1 MNTKKIKEFK
11 LSSWAISNRM
21 TVSVV
26 TFIIVLSGLLSYTGM
41 ARENFPEI
49 IIPQIYVA
57 TPYPGNSALDVE
69 KLITKRLEKEIN
81 SITGVDKITSN
92 SIQGYSS
99 IVVEFNFDFTPD
111 EALQKVKDKVDV
123 AMADPDFP
131 KNLPSEPSVSEM
143 NFGERIPI
151 MNINLS
157 GEFSMD
163 QLKEYAEYLEDE
175 IEELSEISGVDIR
188 GVQEKELEI
197 AVDLYKMEASKISFT
212 DIENAVAFENMSVS
226 GGDILENG
234 IRRTVRVLGEF
245 EDPLAVR
252 NIIVKQEKGN
262 IVYLRDIADVNFKEQ
277 EKESFAREYLQPVVM
292 LDVKKR
298 GGQNLL
304 EASSKIDEILEK
316 AAVNVFPQN
325 LIISKTND
333 QSNDTRTMVS
343 DLENSIILGVILV
356 VAVLYFFLGFRN
368 ALFVG
373 IAIPLSMFLSFSI
386 LSFMGVTLNTM
397 VLFSLVIAL
406 GMLVDNG
413 IVVVEN
419 VYRLMDEGYPRIQAA
434 KLGVGEVAMP
444 IIASTAT
451 TLAAFLPLIL
461 WEGIMGEFMK
471 WLPITLIIVLSS
483 SLFVALIINPMLIS
497 VYMKVVPKK
506 ESKVPFISKLEN
518 LYERFL
524 SYALKG
530 KKPGSIIVGTF
541 GLLILAGF
549 LMYTF
554 PPKILFFPN
563 TDAKQ
568 VFVFIEYPIGTDIE
582 ETNLISKEI
591 EKDIEDYLK
600 KYEVDGENFLITSVI
615 GQVGEGTAD
624 PSRGQEGG
632 KSPNKARIT
641 VDFVKYQDRQGV
653 NTEAVLK
660 DIRNVIQGYP
670 GVSIVVDKPA
680 DGPPT
685 GAPINIEVKGD
696 DYELILDTANQ
707 LKSFINASNIAG
719 IEELKLDID
728 QGKPELLI
736 AVDRQ
741 KARRLGISTGQIG
754 INLRTA
760 LYGKEISTYKNA
772 DDDYPIN
779 LRLKDEM
786 RYNKSALLDQKI
798 TFRNQSDGQIKQVPI
813 SAVTT
818 TKNQSSFSAIKRIN
832 LDRVVTIYSNVLND
846 YNATEVND
854 KIRSIAEKFE
864 TPKNIAI
871 SFTGEQ
877 EKQAK
882 EMAFLSKALLIAVLL
897 IFLILVAQFNSA
909 TTPII
914 ISISV
919 FLSLI
924 GVLFG
929 LLIFRMDFV
938 ILMTMIGII
947 SLAGIVVNNAIVLID
962 YINLTIIRK
971 RRELE
976 LEATDKLTTSL
987 LVDCVVEAGRTRL
1000 RPVLLTAITTILGL
1014 LPLALGIN
1022 INFRTLITQLNPN
1035 FYIGGENV
1043 AFWGPMGWA
1052 IIFGLTFATFL
1063 TLVVVPILFYL
1074 INTLKTKKIKV
1085 AS

>member
-1 MNTKKIKEFK
+1 MNSNKIKEFK
-11 LSSWAISNRM
+11 ISSWAISNRM
-21 TVSVV
+21 TVSVI
-26 TFIIVLSGLLSYTGM
+26 TFIIILGGLLSYTGM
-41 ARENFPEI
+41 PRENFPEI
-49 IIPQIYVA
+49 VIPQIYVA

-99 IVVEFNFDFTPD
+99 IVVKFNFDYTPA

-131 KNLPSEPSVSEM
+131 KDLPSEPSVTEM
-143 NFGERIPI
+143 NFSERIPI

-157 GEFSMD
+157 GEFSMG
-163 QLKEYAEYLEDE
+163 QLKKYAEYLEDE
-175 IEELSEISGVDIR
+175 IEELPEISAVDIR
-188 GVQEKELEI
+188 GVEEKELEI
-197 AVDLYKMEASKISFT
+197 AVDLYKMEASMVSFN

-234 IRRTVRVLGEF
+234 IRRTVRVSGEF
-245 EDPLAVR
+245 QDPLSLR
-252 NIIVKQEKGN
+252 DIIVKREKGN
-262 IVYLRDIADVNFKEQ
+262 IVYLRDIADINFKAQ
-277 EKESFAREYLQPVVM
+277 EKQSFAREYMQPVVM

-304 EASSKIDEILEK
+304 KASAKIDAII
-316 AAVNVFPQN
+316 AAGQKDIFPKN

-333 QSNDTRTMVS
+333 QSNETRTMVS
-343 DLENSIILGVILV
+343 DLENSIVLGIILV
-356 VAVLYFFLGFRN
+356 VSVLYFFLGFRN

-373 IAIPLSMFLSFSI
+373 IAIPLSMFLSFTI
-386 LSFMGVTLNTM
+386 LGFMGVTLNTM

-419 VYRLMDEGYPRIQAA
+419 VYRLMGEGYPRIQAA

-451 TLAAFLPLIL
+451 TLAAFFPLIL

-483 SLFVALIINPMLIS
+483 SLFVALVINPMLIS
-497 VYMKVVPKK
+497 VYMKVVPKNV
-506 ESKVPFISKLEN
+506 SKVTFITKLEN
-518 LYERFL
+518 SYERFL
-524 SYALKG
+524 NYALKG
-530 KKPGSIIVGTF
+530 KKPLALLAGTF
-541 GLLILAGF
+541 GLLFIALF
-549 LMYTF
+549 LMFTF
-554 PPKILFFPN
+554 PPKTLFFPN
-563 TDAKQ
+563 TEAKQ
-568 VFVFIEYPIGTDIE
+568 VFVYVEYPIGTDIV
-582 ETNLISKEI
+582 ETNAVSMEI
-591 EKDIEDYLK
+591 EKDIEAYLK
-600 KYEVDGENFLITSVI
+600 KYEVNGENFLVTSVI

-632 KSPNKARIT
+632 KTPNKARIT
-641 VDFVKYQDRQGV
+641 IDFVKFQDRQGIS
-653 NTEAVLK
+653 TETVLMEV
-660 DIRNVIQGYP
+660 RELLQGYP
-670 GVSIVVDKPA
+670 GVSIVVDKPK

-685 GAPINIEVKGD
+685 GPPINIEVKGD
-696 DYELILDTANQ
+696 DYTQILETANA
-707 LKSFINASNIAG
+707 LKSFIQKSNIAG

-728 QGKPELLI
+728 QGKPELI
-736 AVDRQ
+736 ISVDRQ
-741 KARRLGISTGQIG
+741 KARRLGISTGQVG
-754 INLRTA
+754 LNLKTA
-760 LYGKEISTYKNA
+760 LYGKEISTYKDR

-779 LRLKDEM
+779 LRLKDKM
-786 RYNKSALLDQKI
+786 RYSKSALLNQKI
-798 TFRNQSDGQIKQVPI
+798 TFRNQSSGLIKQVPI
-813 SAVTT
+813 SAVASAENT
-818 TKNQSSFSAIKRIN
+818 SAFSAIKRIN
-832 LDRVVTIYSNVLND
+832 LDRVVTVYSNVLND
-846 YNATEVND
+846 YNPTEVND
-854 KIRSIAEKFE
+854 KIRERTEKFE
-864 TPKNIAI
+864 APKNIKI

-877 EKQAK
+877 EEQAK

-909 TTPII
+909 TTPVI

-938 ILMTMIGII
+938 VLMTMIGII

-962 YINLTIIRK
+962 YINLTILRK
-971 RRELE
+971 RRELGLE
-976 LEATDKLTTSL
+976 LNEKLTAEL
-987 LVDCVVEAGRTRL
+987 LVICVIEGGKTRL

-1022 INFRTLITQLNPN
+1022 INFRTLITELDPN

-1052 IIFGLTFATFL
+1052 IVFGLSFATFL
-1063 TLVVVPILFYL
+1063 TLVIVPILFYL
-1074 INTLKTKKIKV
+1074 INKLKTKKVKL

>member
-1 MNTKKIKEFK
+1 MSTKKIKEFK

-21 TVSVV
+21 TVSVI
-26 TFIIVLSGLLSYTGM
+26 TFIIVLSGFLSYSGM

-99 IVVEFNFDFTPD
+99 IVVEFSFDFTPS

-131 KNLPSEPSVSEM
+131 KDLPSEPSITEM
-143 NFGERIPI
+143 NFSERIPI

-175 IEELSEISGVDIR
+175 IEELSEISSVDIR

-245 EDPLAVR
+245 KDPLSVR
-252 NIIVKQEKGN
+252 DIIVKHEKGN

-277 EKESFAREYLQPVVM
+277 EKDSFAREYMQPVVM

-304 EASSKIDEILEK
+304 EASTKIDAILEE
-316 AAVNVFPQN
+316 AAANVFPHN

-419 VYRLMDEGYPRIQAA
+419 VYRLMDEGYPRIEAA

-451 TLAAFLPLIL
+451 TLAAFFPLIL

-497 VYMKVVPKK
+497 VYMKMVPKK
-506 ESKVPFISKLEN
+506 ESKITFITKLEN

-530 KKPGSIIVGTF
+530 KKPGSIIAGTF
-541 GLLILAGF
+541 GLLILAVF
-549 LMYTF
+549 LMATF

-568 VFVFIEYPIGTDIE
+568 VFVYIEYPIGTDIE

-591 EKDIEDYLK
+591 EQDIEDYLK
-600 KYEVDGENFLITSVI
+600 KYDVDGKSFLITSII

-632 KSPNKARIT
+632 KTPNKARIT

-653 NTEAVLK
+653 STEAVLK
-660 DIRNVIQGYP
+660 DIRNVVQGYP

-685 GAPINIEVKGD
+685 GAPINIEIKGD
-696 DYELILDTANQ
+696 DYELILETANR
-707 LKSFINASNIAG
+707 LKSYINSSNIAG

-728 QGKPELLI
+728 QGKPEMLI
-736 AVDRQ
+736 SVDRQ
-741 KARRLGISTGQIG
+741 KARRLGVSTGQIG
-754 INLRTA
+754 ANLRTA
-760 LYGKEISTYKNA
+760 LYGKEISTYKNS

-779 LRLKDEM
+779 LRLKNEM
-786 RYNKSALLDQKI
+786 RYNKSTLLDQKI

-813 SAVTT
+813 SAVATT
-818 TKNQSSFSAIKRIN
+818 ENQSSFSAIKRID
-832 LDRVVTIYSNVLND
+832 LDRVVTIYSNVLSD
-846 YNATEVND
+846 YNPTEVND
-854 KIRSIAEKFE
+854 KIRAIAEKFE
-864 TPKNIAI
+864 SPKSVAI

-882 EMAFLSKALLIAVLL
+882 EMAFLSNALLIAVLL

-938 ILMTMIGII
+938 VLMTMIGII

-962 YINLTIIRK
+962 YINLTMIRK
-971 RRELE
+971 RRELG
-976 LEATDKLTTSL
+976 LEETDKLTAAL
-987 LVDCVVEAGRTRL
+987 LVECVVEAGRTRL
-1000 RPVLLTAITTILGL
+1000 RPVILTAITTILGL

-1022 INFRTLITQLNPN
+1022 INFRTLVTELNPN

-1074 INTLKTKKIKV
+1074 INKLKTKKLKV
-1085 AS
+1085 VS

>member
-1 MNTKKIKEFK
+1 MNSNKIKEFK
-11 LSSWAISNRM
+11 ISSWAISNRM
-21 TVSVV
+21 TVSVI
-26 TFIIVLSGLLSYTGM
+26 TFIIILGGLLSYTGM

-49 IIPQIYVA
+49 IVPQIYVA

-99 IVVEFNFDFTPD
+99 IVVEFNFDYTPA

-123 AMADPDFP
+123 AMADTDFP
-131 KNLPSEPSVSEM
+131 KDLQSKPSVTEM
-143 NFGERIPI
+143 NFSERIPI

-175 IEELSEISGVDIR
+175 IEELSEISSVDIR

-197 AVDLYKMEASKISFT
+197 AVDLYKMEASMISFT
-212 DIENAVAFENMSVS
+212 DIENAVKFENMSVT

-234 IRRTVRVLGEF
+234 VRKTVRVTGEF
-245 EDPLAVR
+245 EDPLSVR
-252 NIIVKQEKGN
+252 DLIVKQEKGN
-262 IVYLRDIADVNFKEQ
+262 IVYLRDIAEVSFKEQ
-277 EKESFAREYLQPVVM
+277 EKESFAREYMQPVVM

-304 EASSKIDEILEK
+304 KASTKIDEIIETAQK
-316 AAVNVFPQN
+316 SIFPKS

-333 QSNDTRTMVS
+333 QSNETRTMVS
-343 DLENSIILGVILV
+343 DLENSIILGIILV
-356 VAVLYFFLGFRN
+356 VTVLYFFLGFRN

-373 IAIPLSMFLSFSI
+373 IAIPLSMFLSFTI
-386 LSFMGVTLNTM
+386 LGFMGVTLNTM

-451 TLAAFLPLIL
+451 TLAAFFPLIL
-461 WEGIMGEFMK
+461 WEGIMGEFMR

-497 VYMKVVPKK
+497 VYMKVMPKE
-506 ESKVPFISKLEN
+506 ESKVTFITKLEN

-530 KKPGSIIVGTF
+530 KNPVGIVAGTF
-541 GLLILAGF
+541 GLLFLAVL
-549 LMYTF
+549 LMFTF

-568 VFVFIEYPIGTDIE
+568 VFVYVEYPIGTDIE
-582 ETNLISKEI
+582 ETNTISMEI
-591 EKDIEDYLK
+591 EKDIETYLK
-600 KYEVDGENFLITSVI
+600 KYEVNGENFLITSVI

-632 KSPNKARIT
+632 KTPNKARIT
-641 VDFVKYQDRQGV
+641 IDFVKFQDREGV
-653 NTEAVLK
+653 SSETVLK
-660 DIRNVIQGYP
+660 EVRELLQGYP
-670 GVSIVVDKPA
+670 GVSIVVDKPS

-685 GAPINIEVKGD
+685 GPPINIEVKGD
-696 DYELILDTANQ
+696 DYELILETANA
-707 LKSFINASNIAG
+707 LKAFINTSNVAG

-728 QGKPELLI
+728 QGKPEMI
-736 AVDRQ
+736 VTVDRQ
-741 KARRLGISTGQIG
+741 KARRLGVSTGQIG
-754 INLRTA
+754 MNLRTA
-760 LYGKEISTYKNA
+760 LYGKEISTYKDA
-772 DDDYPIN
+772 TDDYPIN

-786 RYNKSALLDQKI
+786 RYNKYALLNQKI

-813 SAVTT
+813 SAVATSENKT
-818 TKNQSSFSAIKRIN
+818 AFSAIKRIN
-832 LDRVVTIYSNVLND
+832 LDRVVTVYSNVLND
-846 YNATEVND
+846 YNPTEVND
-854 KIRSIAEKFE
+854 KIREITEKFE
-864 TPKNIAI
+864 IPKNIKVN
-871 SFTGEQ
+871 FTGEQ
-877 EKQAK
+877 EEQAK

-938 ILMTMIGII
+938 VLMTMIGII

-962 YINLTIIRK
+962 YINLTIVRK
-971 RRELE
+971 RRELG
-976 LEATDKLTTSL
+976 LPVDSKLTPDL
-987 LVDCVVEAGRTRL
+987 LVACVVEGGKTRL
-1000 RPVLLTAITTILGL
+1000 RPVILTAITTILGL

-1022 INFRTLITQLNPN
+1022 INFRTLITELNPN

-1052 IIFGLTFATFL
+1052 IVFGLTFATFL

-1074 INTLKTKKIKV
+1074 INKLKAKKLKV
-1085 AS
+1085 TS

>member
-1 MNTKKIKEFK
+1 MDSNKIKEFK
-11 LSSWAISNRM
+11 LSSWAISNKM
-21 TVSVV
+21 TVSVI
-26 TFIIVLSGLLSYTGM
+26 TFIIILGGLLSYTGM

-99 IVVEFNFDFTPD
+99 IVVKFNFDYTPA

-131 KNLPSEPSVSEM
+131 KDLQSEPSVTEM
-143 NFGERIPI
+143 NFSERIPI

-163 QLKEYAEYLEDE
+163 QLKEYAEYLEDK
-175 IEELSEISGVDIR
+175 IEELSEISSVDIR

-197 AVDLYKMEASKISFT
+197 AVDLYKMEASMISFT
-212 DIENAVAFENMSVS
+212 DIENAVKFENMSVT

-234 IRRTVRVLGEF
+234 VRRTVRVTGEF
-245 EDPLAVR
+245 EDPLSVR
-252 NIIVKQEKGN
+252 NLIVKQEKGN
-262 IVYLRDIADVNFKEQ
+262 IVYLRDIADISFKEQ
-277 EKESFAREYLQPVVM
+277 EKESFAREYMQPVVM

-304 EASSKIDEILEK
+304 KASTKIDEII
-316 AAVNVFPQN
+316 AAAQESIFPKS

-333 QSNDTRTMVS
+333 QSNETRTMVS
-343 DLENSIILGVILV
+343 DLENSIILGIILV
-356 VAVLYFFLGFRN
+356 VTVLYFFLGFRN

-373 IAIPLSMFLSFSI
+373 IAIPLSMFLSFTI
-386 LSFMGVTLNTM
+386 LGFMGVTLNTM

-451 TLAAFLPLIL
+451 TLAAFFPLIL

-497 VYMKVVPKK
+497 VYMKVMPK
-506 ESKVPFISKLEN
+506 EVSKVTFITKLEN

-530 KKPGSIIVGTF
+530 KKPIAIVAGTF
-541 GLLILAGF
+541 GLLFLAVL
-549 LMYTF
+549 LMFTF

-568 VFVFIEYPIGTDIE
+568 VFVYVEYPIGTDIE
-582 ETNLISKEI
+582 ETNTISMEI
-591 EKDIEDYLK
+591 EKDIETYLK
-600 KYEVDGENFLITSVI
+600 KYEVNGENFLITSVI

-632 KSPNKARIT
+632 KTPNKARIT
-641 VDFVKYQDRQGV
+641 IDFVKFQDREGV
-653 NTEAVLK
+653 SSETVLK
-660 DIRNVIQGYP
+660 EVRELLQGYP
-670 GVSIVVDKPA
+670 GVSIVVDKPS

-685 GAPINIEVKGD
+685 GPPINIEVKGD
-696 DYELILDTANQ
+696 DYELIMETANN
-707 LKSFINASNIAG
+707 LRTFINTSNIAG

-728 QGKPELLI
+728 QGKPEMI
-736 AVDRQ
+736 ITVDRQ
-741 KARRLGISTGQIG
+741 KARRLGVSTGQIG
-754 INLRTA
+754 LNLRTA
-760 LYGKEISTYKNA
+760 LFGKEISTYKDA
-772 DDDYPIN
+772 TDDYPIN
-779 LRLKDEM
+779 LRLKEEM
-786 RYNKSALLDQKI
+786 RYNKYALLNQKI
-798 TFRNQSDGQIKQVPI
+798 TFRNQSDGQIKQVPV
-813 SAVTT
+813 SAVATSENKT
-818 TKNQSSFSAIKRIN
+818 SFSAIKRIN
-832 LDRVVTIYSNVLND
+832 LDRVVTVYSNVLND
-846 YNATEVND
+846 YNPTEVND
-854 KIRSIAEKFE
+854 KIRVVTEKFE
-864 TPKNIAI
+864 IPKNIKV

-877 EKQAK
+877 EEQAK

-938 ILMTMIGII
+938 VLMTMIGII

-962 YINLTIIRK
+962 YINLTIVRK
-971 RRELE
+971 RRELG
-976 LEATDKLTTSL
+976 LPVDSKLTPDL
-987 LVDCVVEAGRTRL
+987 LVACVVEGGKTRL
-1000 RPVLLTAITTILGL
+1000 RPVILTAITTILGL

-1022 INFRTLITQLNPN
+1022 INFRTLITELNPN

-1052 IIFGLTFATFL
+1052 IVFGLTFATFL

-1074 INTLKTKKIKV
+1074 INKLKAKKLKV
-1085 AS
+1085 TS

>member
-1 MNTKKIKEFK
+1 MSTKKIKEFK

-21 TVSVV
+21 TVSVI
-26 TFIIVLSGLLSYTGM
+26 TFIIVLSGFLSYSGM

-99 IVVEFNFDFTPD
+99 IVVEFSFDFTPS

-131 KNLPSEPSVSEM
+131 KDLPSKPSITEM
-143 NFGERIPI
+143 NFSERIPI

-175 IEELSEISGVDIR
+175 IEELSEISSVDIR

-245 EDPLAVR
+245 KDPLSVR
-252 NIIVKQEKGN
+252 DIIVKHEKGN

-277 EKESFAREYLQPVVM
+277 EKDSFAREYMQPVVM

-304 EASSKIDEILEK
+304 EASTKIDAILEE
-316 AAVNVFPQN
+316 AAANVFPHN

-419 VYRLMDEGYPRIQAA
+419 VYRLMDEGYPRIEAA

-451 TLAAFLPLIL
+451 TLAAFFPLIL

-483 SLFVALIINPMLIS
+483 SLFVALVINPMLIS

-506 ESKVPFISKLEN
+506 ESKITFITKLEN

-530 KKPGSIIVGTF
+530 KKPGSIIAGTF
-541 GLLILAGF
+541 GLLILAVF
-549 LMYTF
+549 LMATF

-568 VFVFIEYPIGTDIE
+568 VFVYIEYPIGTDIE

-591 EKDIEDYLK
+591 EQDIEDYLK
-600 KYEVDGENFLITSVI
+600 KYDVDGKSFLITSII

-632 KSPNKARIT
+632 KTPNKARIT

-653 NTEAVLK
+653 STESVLK
-660 DIRNVIQGYP
+660 DIRNVVQGYP

-685 GAPINIEVKGD
+685 GAPINIEIKGD
-696 DYELILDTANQ
+696 DYELILETANR
-707 LKSFINASNIAG
+707 LKSYINSSNIAG

-728 QGKPELLI
+728 QGKPEMLI
-736 AVDRQ
+736 SVDRQ
-741 KARRLGISTGQIG
+741 KARRLGVSTGQIG
-754 INLRTA
+754 ANLRTA

-779 LRLKDEM
+779 LRLKNEM
-786 RYNKSALLDQKI
+786 RYNKSTLLDQKI

-813 SAVTT
+813 SAVATT
-818 TKNQSSFSAIKRIN
+818 ENQSSFSAIKRID
-832 LDRVVTIYSNVLND
+832 LDRVVTIYSNVLSD
-846 YNATEVND
+846 YNPTEVND
-854 KIRSIAEKFE
+854 KIRAIAEKFE
-864 TPKNIAI
+864 SPKSVAI

-882 EMAFLSKALLIAVLL
+882 EMAFLSNALLIAVLL

-938 ILMTMIGII
+938 VLMTMIGII

-962 YINLTIIRK
+962 YINLTMIRK
-971 RRELE
+971 RRELG
-976 LEATDKLTTSL
+976 LEETDKLTAAL
-987 LVDCVVEAGRTRL
+987 LVECVVEAGRTRL
-1000 RPVLLTAITTILGL
+1000 RPVILTAITTILGL

-1022 INFRTLITQLNPN
+1022 INFRTLVTELNPN

-1074 INTLKTKKIKV
+1074 INKLKTKKLKV
-1085 AS
+1085 VS

>member
-1 MNTKKIKEFK
+1 MSTKKIKEFK

-21 TVSVV
+21 TVSVI
-26 TFIIVLSGLLSYTGM
+26 TFIIVLSGFLSYSGM

-99 IVVEFNFDFTPD
+99 IVVEFSFDFTPS

-131 KNLPSEPSVSEM
+131 KDLPSEPSITEM
-143 NFGERIPI
+143 NFSERIPI

-175 IEELSEISGVDIR
+175 IEELSEISSVDIR

-245 EDPLAVR
+245 KDPLSVR
-252 NIIVKQEKGN
+252 DIIVKHEKGN

-277 EKESFAREYLQPVVM
+277 EKDSFAREYMQPVVM

-304 EASSKIDEILEK
+304 EASTKIDAILEE
-316 AAVNVFPQN
+316 AAANVFPHN

-419 VYRLMDEGYPRIQAA
+419 VYRLMDEGYPRIEAA

-451 TLAAFLPLIL
+451 TLAAFFPLIL

-506 ESKVPFISKLEN
+506 ESKITFITKLEN

-541 GLLILAGF
+541 GLLILAVF
-549 LMYTF
+549 LMATF

-568 VFVFIEYPIGTDIE
+568 VFVYIEYPIGTDIE

-591 EKDIEDYLK
+591 EQDIEDYLK
-600 KYEVDGENFLITSVI
+600 KYDVDGKSFLITSII

-632 KSPNKARIT
+632 KTPNKARIT

-653 NTEAVLK
+653 STEAVLK
-660 DIRNVIQGYP
+660 DIRNVVQGYP

-685 GAPINIEVKGD
+685 GAPINIEIKGD
-696 DYELILDTANQ
+696 DYELILETANR
-707 LKSFINASNIAG
+707 LKSYINSSNIAG

-728 QGKPELLI
+728 QGKPEMLI
-736 AVDRQ
+736 SVDRQ
-741 KARRLGISTGQIG
+741 KARRLGVSTGQIG
-754 INLRTA
+754 ANLRTA
-760 LYGKEISTYKNA
+760 LYGKEISTYKNS

-779 LRLKDEM
+779 LRLKNEM
-786 RYNKSALLDQKI
+786 RYNKSTLLDQKI

-813 SAVTT
+813 SAVATT
-818 TKNQSSFSAIKRIN
+818 ENQSSFSAIKRID
-832 LDRVVTIYSNVLND
+832 LDRVVTIYSNVLSD
-846 YNATEVND
+846 YNPTEVND
-854 KIRSIAEKFE
+854 KIRAIAEKFE
-864 TPKNIAI
+864 SPKSVAI

-882 EMAFLSKALLIAVLL
+882 EMAFLSNALLIAVLL

-938 ILMTMIGII
+938 VLMTMIGII

-962 YINLTIIRK
+962 YINLTMIRK
-971 RRELE
+971 RRELG
-976 LEATDKLTTSL
+976 LEETDKLTAAL
-987 LVDCVVEAGRTRL
+987 LVECVVEAGRTRL
-1000 RPVLLTAITTILGL
+1000 RPVILTAITTILGL

-1022 INFRTLITQLNPN
+1022 INFRTLVTELNPN

-1074 INTLKTKKIKV
+1074 INKLKTKKLKV
-1085 AS
+1085 VS

>member
-1 MNTKKIKEFK
+1 MSTKKIKEFK

-21 TVSVV
+21 TVSVI
-26 TFIIVLSGLLSYTGM
+26 TFIIVLSGFLSYSGM

-99 IVVEFNFDFTPD
+99 IVVEFSFDFTPS

-131 KNLPSEPSVSEM
+131 KDLPSEPSITEM
-143 NFGERIPI
+143 NFSERIPI

-175 IEELSEISGVDIR
+175 IEELSEISSVDIR

-245 EDPLAVR
+245 KDPLSVR
-252 NIIVKQEKGN
+252 DIIVKHEKGN

-277 EKESFAREYLQPVVM
+277 EKDSFAREYMQPVVM

-304 EASSKIDEILEK
+304 EASTKIDAILEE
-316 AAVNVFPQN
+316 AAANVFPHN

-386 LSFMGVTLNTM
+386 LNFMGVTLNTM

-419 VYRLMDEGYPRIQAA
+419 VYRLMDEGYPRIEAA

-451 TLAAFLPLIL
+451 TLAAFFPLIL

-497 VYMKVVPKK
+497 VYMKMVPKK
-506 ESKVPFISKLEN
+506 ESKITFITKLEN

-541 GLLILAGF
+541 GLLILAVF
-549 LMYTF
+549 LMATF

-568 VFVFIEYPIGTDIE
+568 VFVYIEYPIGTDIE

-591 EKDIEDYLK
+591 EQDIEDYLK
-600 KYEVDGENFLITSVI
+600 KYDVDGKSFLITSII

-632 KSPNKARIT
+632 KTPNKARIT

-653 NTEAVLK
+653 STEAVLK
-660 DIRNVIQGYP
+660 DIRNVVQGYP

-685 GAPINIEVKGD
+685 GAPINIEIKGD
-696 DYELILDTANQ
+696 DYELILETANR
-707 LKSFINASNIAG
+707 LKSYINSSNIAG

-728 QGKPELLI
+728 QGKPEMLI
-736 AVDRQ
+736 SVDRQ
-741 KARRLGISTGQIG
+741 KARRLGVSTGQIG
-754 INLRTA
+754 ANLRTA
-760 LYGKEISTYKNA
+760 LYGKEISTYKNS

-779 LRLKDEM
+779 LRLKNEM
-786 RYNKSALLDQKI
+786 RYNKSTLLDQKI

-813 SAVTT
+813 SAVATT
-818 TKNQSSFSAIKRIN
+818 ENQSSFSAIKRID
-832 LDRVVTIYSNVLND
+832 LDRVVTIYSNVLSD
-846 YNATEVND
+846 YNPTEVND
-854 KIRSIAEKFE
+854 KIRAIAEKFE
-864 TPKNIAI
+864 SPKSVAI

-882 EMAFLSKALLIAVLL
+882 EMAFLSNALLIAVLL

-938 ILMTMIGII
+938 VLMTMIGII

-962 YINLTIIRK
+962 YINLTMIRK
-971 RRELE
+971 RRELG
-976 LEATDKLTTSL
+976 LEETDKLTAAL
-987 LVDCVVEAGRTRL
+987 LVECVVEAGRTRL
-1000 RPVLLTAITTILGL
+1000 RPVILTAITTILGL

-1022 INFRTLITQLNPN
+1022 INFRTLVTELNPN

-1074 INTLKTKKIKV
+1074 INKLKTKKLKV
-1085 AS
+1085 VS